1 MPIGT
6 LVMMRN
12 VLMDQQRSYFLL
24 LDLIIVNIVMILVC
38 SCILLC
44 CRISPLKTFFISC
57 FWMDC
62 LVSIARKLYIPMT
75 IRLHFHYILSPGS
88 IMGTCTMVYPL
99 LNMLQEFRCWNF
111 FPNPNRRF
119 LMCNHARWKYWQVSN
134 LCAWYAFHAYAT
146 MRLIFLSCIAKSN
159 SLQKV
164 RHLTHAHG

>member
-12 VLMDQQRSYFLL
+12 VLMDQQQSCSWW

-44 CRISPLKTFFISC
+44 CRISPSRTSFISC

-62 LVSIARKLYIPMT
+62 LVRITRRWCIPMT
-75 IRLHFHYILSPGS
+75 IHLRFHYILSPGS
-88 IMGTCTMVYPL
+88 IMGTCTMECLP
-99 LNMLQEFRCWNF
+99 LNMLQVFSCWNF

-119 LMCNHARWKYWQVSN
+119 LMCNHVRWKYLQVSN
-134 LCAWYAFHAYAT
+134 LCAWYAFRACAT
-146 MRLIFLSCIAKSN
+146 MRLIFTSCIAISRFPK
-159 SLQKV
+159 KV